1 MVNDYRC
8 ALVSDISGNE
18 ESDSLL
24 VFLQEVDT
32 VIESIANS
40 NCWCGKLGFVLG
52 QLLVSLL
59 FNRRDHSLVGRQ
71 LVWPWMAC

>member
-1 MVNDYRC
+1 MVNDYHC

-32 VIESIANS
+32 VIESLANS